1 METVDKYIMV
11 TLSEEEYTER
21 SRKLASLIRE
31 QAELEAQKKSSA
43 AYYKEQLDGVQNK
56 IDDLIP
62 IIESGMEERLVT
74 CEILWNHPNAGVK
87 TYRRIDTGEE
97 VRTVNMTDS
106 ECSDMFRNQNCTE
119 GTEDN
124 AETPLEAASPKLLP
138 MPTAESASEDA
149 LEAGS
154 KENPIIMDENGFESE
169 VGKWYTGGG
178 ILCKCVGVKDGG
190 YISVCKECALYD
202 TDFCDAAE
210 SCIDRVFLTPDAI
223 EEICEE
229 TEAAETAEVI
239 PLNDDRNE
247 TPLPGQLYSYR
258 GKEYEFVPDTE
269 GTFCANCDL
278 QETPVCDSFPT
289 NECMGCF
296 MKSARQTLEDMEA
309 LEKKTKELE
318 SHLGTCAG
326 CGNANVPVYHL
337 SGGVAKCW
345 HCIDKKNLEYMIKL
359 KNGLAEGRVL
369 FRAQFG
375 YGVLQED
382 ADLTCF
388 RFNFQSGSWG
398 TPIYKRGD
406 YKVDGTEAQIFFAY
420 LIAANAREG

>member
-74 CEILWNHPNAGVK
+74 CEILWNHPNAGLK

-106 ECSDMFRNQNCTE
+106 ECSDMFRNPSAPCADMASLESTE
-119 GTEDN
+119 GESEESSDAEAVEDK
-124 AETPLEAASPKLLP
+124 AEVMDIPAKELKALP
-138 MPTAESASEDA
+138 IPAESTDIPDTDP
-149 LEAGS
+149 G
-154 KENPIIMDENGFESE
+154 KTESE
-169 VGKWYTGGG
+169 
-178 ILCKCVGVKDGG
+178 
-190 YISVCKECALYD
+190 
-202 TDFCDAAE
+202 AE
-210 SCIDRVFLTPDAI
+210 STD
-223 EEICEE
+223 
-229 TEAAETAEVI
+229 VI

-258 GKEYEFVPDTE
+258 GKEYDFVPDTE
-269 GTFCANCDL
+269 ETFCANCEL
-278 QETPVCDSFPT
+278 QDTPVCDSFPT

-296 MKSARQTLEDMEA
+296 MKSARQTMEDLEA
-309 LEKKTKELE
+309 LEKETKELE

-398 TPIYKRGD
+398 TPIYKRGRD
-406 YKVDGTEAQIFFAY
+406 
-420 LIAANAREG
+420 